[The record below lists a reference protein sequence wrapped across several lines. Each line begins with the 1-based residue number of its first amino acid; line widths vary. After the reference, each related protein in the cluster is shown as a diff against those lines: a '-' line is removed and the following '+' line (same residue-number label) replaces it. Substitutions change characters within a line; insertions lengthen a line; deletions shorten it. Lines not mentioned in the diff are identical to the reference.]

1 MENVFFDIVERK
13 NTFQGSKKN
22 EIIQNELFH
31 IFHIK
36 NNKFRKSKIDIFPKG
51 LVYGFSPKLAIFPT
65 YFF

>member
-13 NTFQGSKKN
+13 NTFLGN
-22 EIIQNELFH
+22 
-31 IFHIK
+31 K

-51 LVYGFSPKLAIFPT
+51 LVHGFSRKLAIFPT